1 MRSQGKTVLSLL
13 KYAKSRVTM
22 VATSAEG
29 ASIERRTAEIIFK
42 RGFITMAKLSKKWLS
57 LLVAALLTLGTMALF
72 TACGPTDPDTPDGP
86 DDPDTPPAEEVIDW
100 SSYTVDE
107 FKAENFDGKA
117 ISYQFTGTETQRGGA
132 VLLNLYEDGSA
143 CAEHQR
149 LEGSDQYN
157 TYYGFWSEA
166 EDEDGNAITL
176 TIKYMVGMGQDDAGN
191 SVEETAEKNKTYPA
205 MYELSDGTY
214 SFSMDI
220 DLAVGQYTRQAV
232 MDCDN
237 TVKYDTF
244 ADFEEAFTSAEVTA

>member
-1 MRSQGKTVLSLL
+1 M
-13 KYAKSRVTM
+13 
-22 VATSAEG
+22 
-29 ASIERRTAEIIFK
+29 
-42 RGFITMAKLSKKWLS
+42 MAKLGKKWLT
-57 LLVAALLTLGTMALF
+57 LLVVALLTFGTMALF
-72 TACGPTDPDTPDGP
+72 TACGPTDPDTPDP
-86 DDPDTPPAEEVIDW
+86 DPDPDTPPVEEVIDW
-100 SSYTVDE
+100 SSYTVDQ
-107 FKAENFDGKA
+107 FKAEDFDGKT

-149 LEGSDQYN
+149 LEGSDQY
-157 TYYGFWSEA
+157 YSYFGYWSEA

-214 SFSMDI
+214 SFSMDV

-237 TVKYDTF
+237 TVAYDSF
-244 ADFEEAFTSAEVTA
+244 ADFEAAQAPEEEAAA